1 MHMSSKTWDVV
12 IIGGG
17 PAGLT
22 AGLYTSRACLR
33 TLLLEKGAI
42 GGQAATTD
50 WVENYPGFVE
60 GVSGFDLMLRFQ
72 QQAERFGLEIRQEEV
87 LGLEAEDSWKQVR
100 TAEGVYSAR
109 AVIIASGASPR
120 RLGVPGE
127 DTFYGRGVSYCAT
140 CDGAFFRDKT
150 VAVVG
155 GGNAAVEEAIFLTR
169 YVSQLYLIHR
179 RDRLRATGIAQER
192 AFRNPKIKFC
202 WNSAVEEIRGK
213 DQVEKICIRDLKT
226 RQVRE
231 LAVDGVFVY
240 VGVDPNTAFLRSA
253 VRQNNEGYIITD
265 SMLQTSVPGVFAAGD
280 VRDKDFRQIATA
292 VGDGALAALYAE
304 RYLAS
309 QIEKAEPGSRT

>member
-1 MHMSSKTWDVV
+1 METMGDKAWDVI

-42 GGQAATTD
+42 GGQASTTD

-72 QQAERFGLEIRQEEV
+72 QQAERFGLEIRQEEAV
-87 LGLEAEDSWKQVR
+87 ALEVEDPWKRVR
-100 TAEGVYSAR
+100 TPEGVYTGR
-109 AVIIASGASPR
+109 VVIIASGASPR

-140 CDGAFFRDKT
+140 CDGAFFKDKV

-192 AFRNPKIKFC
+192 AFRNPKIRFC
-202 WNSAVEEIRGK
+202 WNSTVEEIRGREH
-213 DQVEKICIRDLKT
+213 VEKICLRDVKT
-226 RQVRE
+226 RQTRE

-240 VGVDPNTAFLRSA
+240 VGVDPNTAFLRSV
-253 VRQNNEGYIITD
+253 VRQNGEGYIITD
-265 SMLQTSVPGVFAAGD
+265 GTLQTSVPGVFAAGD

-304 RYLAS
+304 RYLAAQGEAIS
-309 QIEKAEPGSRT
+309 